1 MPQSSPSQ
9 PETLV
14 ILDYGSQYTQ
24 LIARK
29 ARELGVYSIILPFRA
44 SLADIKAHNPTG
56 VVLSGGPSSVY
67 EKDAPALNPD
77 LLSLEVP
84 LLGICYGMQ
93 LLALNLGGTVEPGKT
108 REYGEATLL
117 LEAGSQLL
125 ASDAEGSTI
134 WMSHGDHVAKVPDGF
149 MVTAR
154 SGGIICAM
162 EDPEMGLFGLQFH
175 PEVAHS
181 KQGKVILGRFF
192 DLCGFHRDWAADAV
206 IDAQIAQIQET
217 VGDAKVVCALSGGV
231 DSSVAAT
238 LVDRAIGNQQTCI
251 FVDTGLLRAD
261 EYDEV
266 LAAYK
271 QVGLNVKPV
280 RAADTFYSK
289 LAGVEDPETKR
300 KIIGGLFI
308 DIFQAEAKKLG
319 GADFLVQ
326 GTLYPDVIESVS
338 VNGPSV
344 TIKSHHNVGGLPEKM
359 HLKLIEPLRDLFK
372 DEVRELGA
380 ALGLPPSIVQRQP
393 FPGPGLAIRIIGA
406 VTEERVELLQKAD
419 AIVRTEIDYYQSE
432 TAHALCT
439 SGGCAFSP
447 RGMERAVSEYGEVNT
462 AAEKRADADEAVSV
476 DSSAG
481 KQDGRCEGREKVWQF
496 FAVLLPIK
504 SVGVMGDGRT
514 YEQVCAV
521 RAVSSSD
528 GMTADWARLPH
539 DLLAK
544 ISSRI
549 ISEVRG
555 INRVVYDIT
564 SKPPGTIE
572 WE

>member
-1 MPQSSPSQ
+1 MRAPASQ
-9 PETLV
+9 ETLV

-44 SLADIKAHNPTG
+44 ILKEIAAQNPKG
-56 VVLSGGPSSVY
+56 IVLSGGPNSVY
-67 EKDAPALNPD
+67 EKDAPALNAD
-77 LLSLEVP
+77 LFELQVP
-84 LLGICYGMQ
+84 ILGICYGMQ
-93 LLALNLGGTVEPGKT
+93 LLALNLGGKVEPGTT
-108 REYGEATLL
+108 REYGN
-117 LEAGSQLL
+117 
-125 ASDAEGSTI
+125 ASISLSSKSSLIDEKADNSVV
-134 WMSHGDHVAKVPDGF
+134 WMSHGDHVAKVPEGF
-149 MVTAR
+149 TVTAM

-162 EDPEMGLFGLQFH
+162 EDRELGLFGLQFH

-181 KQGKVILGRFF
+181 VEGKNILGRFF
-192 DLCGFHRDWAADAV
+192 DLCGFHRDWSAGSLIDDAV
-206 IDAQIAQIQET
+206 ARIRET
-217 VGDAKVVCALSGGV
+217 VGDANVVCALSGGV

-238 LVDRAIGNQQTCI
+238 LVDKAIGTQQTCI
-251 FVDTGLLRAD
+251 FVDTGLLRAN
-261 EYDEV
+261 EYEEV
-266 LAAYK
+266 LTAYK
-271 QVGLNVKPV
+271 SVGLNVKPI
-280 RAADTFYSK
+280 RASKDFYAK
-289 LAGVEDPETKR
+289 LKDVEDPETKR
-300 KIIGGLFI
+300 KIIGAEFI
-308 DIFQAEAKKLG
+308 AIFEREARKVQGTK
-319 GADFLVQ
+319 FLVQ

-359 HLKLIEPLRDLFK
+359 QLKLIEPLRELFK

-380 ALGLPPSIVQRQP
+380 ALGLPEKMVQRQP
-393 FPGPGLAIRIIGA
+393 FPGPGLAIRIIGS
-406 VTEERVELLQKAD
+406 VTPERIDILQKAD
-419 AIVRTEIDYYQSE
+419 AIVREEIE
-432 TAHALCT
+432 NHAVR
-439 SGGCAFSP
+439 P
-447 RGMERAVSEYGEVNT
+447 E
-462 AAEKRADADEAVSV
+462 
-476 DSSAG
+476 
-481 KQDGRCEGREKVWQF
+481 VWQF

-528 GMTADWARLPH
+528 GMTADWAKLPH
-539 DLLAK
+539 ELLAK

-549 ISEVRG
+549 VSEVRG

>member
-251 FVDTGLLRAD
+251 FVDTGLLRAN

-308 DIFQAEAKKLG
+308 EIFQAEAKKLG

-372 DEVRELGA
+372 DEVRELGV

-432 TAHALCT
+432 TSHALCA

-447 RGMERAVSEYGEVNT
+447 RGMERGVSEYGEVNT
-462 AAEKRADADEAVSV
+462 AAEKRADADEAVIV

>member
-1 MPQSSPSQ
+1 MSTPTSNQ
-9 PETLV
+9 ETLV

-44 SLADIKAHNPTG
+44 SLEEVQAYNPKG
-56 VVLSGGPSSVY
+56 IVLSGGPNSVY
-67 EKDAPALNPD
+67 EKDAPALNPE
-77 LLSLEVP
+77 LVEVGVP
-84 LLGICYGMQ
+84 ILGICYGMQ
-93 LLALNLGGTVEPGKT
+93 LLAMNMGGSVEGAKT
-108 REYGEATLL
+108 REYGDATLKLKGDSL
-117 LEAGSQLL
+117 LIPSA
-125 ASDAEGSTI
+125 ADGSTV
-134 WMSHGDHVAKVPDGF
+134 WMSHGDHVAEAPEGF
-149 MVTAR
+149 KITAV
-154 SGGIICAM
+154 SGDIICAM
-162 EDPEMGLFGLQFH
+162 EDSELGLFGLQFH

-181 KQGKVILGRFF
+181 KQGKDILGRYF
-192 DLCGFHRDWAADAV
+192 DLCKFQRDWSAGSLIDEQVAA
-206 IDAQIAQIQET
+206 IREQ
-217 VGDAKVVCALSGGV
+217 VGSAKVVCALSGGV

-238 LVDRAIGNQQTCI
+238 LVNKAIGDQQTCI
-251 FVDTGLLRAD
+251 FVDTGLLRKD
-261 EYDEV
+261 EYEEV
-266 LAAYK
+266 MAAYE
-271 QVGLNVKPV
+271 QVGLNVKSV
-280 RAADTFYSK
+280 RAAEDFYSK

-300 KIIGGLFI
+300 KIIGAEFI
-308 DIFQAEAKKLG
+308 AIFEREAEAIG
-319 GADFLVQ
+319 GAGFLVQ

-359 HLKLIEPLRDLFK
+359 HLKLIEPLRELFK

-380 ALGLPPSIVQRQP
+380 ALGLPEKMVQRQP
-393 FPGPGLAIRIIGA
+393 FPGPGLAIRIIGD
-406 VTEERVELLQKAD
+406 VTDERIRILQEAD
-419 AIVRTEIDYYQSE
+419 AIVRHEIE
-432 TAHALCT
+432 NHAIR
-439 SGGCAFSP
+439 P
-447 RGMERAVSEYGEVNT
+447 E
-462 AAEKRADADEAVSV
+462 
-476 DSSAG
+476 
-481 KQDGRCEGREKVWQF
+481 VWQF

-528 GMTADWARLPH
+528 GMTADWAKLPAE
-539 DLLAK
+539 LLAK

-549 ISEVRG
+549 VSEVRG

>member
-1 MPQSSPSQ
+1 MSQ
-9 PETLV
+9 ETLV

-44 SLADIKAHNPTG
+44 SLKEIEAQNPKG
-56 VVLSGGPSSVY
+56 IVLSGGPNSVY
-67 EKDAPALNPD
+67 EKDAPALNAD
-77 LLSLEVP
+77 LFELQVP
-84 LLGICYGMQ
+84 ILGICYGMQ
-93 LLALNLGGTVEPGKT
+93 LLALNLGGKVEPGTT
-108 REYGEATLL
+108 REYGN
-117 LEAGSQLL
+117 
-125 ASDAEGSTI
+125 ASISLSSKSSLIDEKADNSVV
-134 WMSHGDHVAKVPDGF
+134 WMSHGDHVAKAPEGF
-149 MVTAR
+149 TVTAM

-162 EDPEMGLFGLQFH
+162 EDRELGLFGLQFH

-181 KQGKVILGRFF
+181 IEGKNILGRFF
-192 DLCGFHRDWAADAV
+192 DLCGFHRDWSAGSLIDDAV
-206 IDAQIAQIQET
+206 ARIRET

-238 LVDRAIGNQQTCI
+238 LVDKAIGTQQTCI
-251 FVDTGLLRAD
+251 FVDTGLLRAN
-261 EYDEV
+261 EYEEV

-271 QVGLNVKPV
+271 AVGLNVKPI
-280 RAADTFYSK
+280 RAAEDFYAK
-289 LAGVEDPETKR
+289 LRDVEEPESKR
-300 KIIGGLFI
+300 KIIGAEFI
-308 DIFQAEAKKLG
+308 AIFEREARKVQGTK
-319 GADFLVQ
+319 FLVQ

-359 HLKLIEPLRDLFK
+359 QLKLIEPLRELFK

-380 ALGLPPSIVQRQP
+380 ALGLPEKMVQRQP
-393 FPGPGLAIRIIGA
+393 FPGPGLAIRIIGS
-406 VTEERVELLQKAD
+406 VTPERIDILQKAD
-419 AIVRTEIDYYQSE
+419 AIVREEIE
-432 TAHALCT
+432 NHAVR
-439 SGGCAFSP
+439 P
-447 RGMERAVSEYGEVNT
+447 E
-462 AAEKRADADEAVSV
+462 
-476 DSSAG
+476 
-481 KQDGRCEGREKVWQF
+481 VWQF

-528 GMTADWARLPH
+528 GLTADWAKLPH
-539 DLLAK
+539 ELLAK

-549 ISEVRG
+549 VSEVRG

>member
-1 MPQSSPSQ
+1 MRAPASQ
-9 PETLV
+9 ETLV

-44 SLADIKAHNPTG
+44 ILKEIAAQNPKG
-56 VVLSGGPSSVY
+56 IVLSGGPNSVY
-67 EKDAPALNPD
+67 EKDAPALNAD
-77 LLSLEVP
+77 LFELQVP
-84 LLGICYGMQ
+84 ILGICYGMQ
-93 LLALNLGGTVEPGKT
+93 LLALNLGGKVEPGTT
-108 REYGEATLL
+108 REYGN
-117 LEAGSQLL
+117 
-125 ASDAEGSTI
+125 ASISLSSKSSLIDEKADNSVV
-134 WMSHGDHVAKVPDGF
+134 WMSHGDHVAKAPEGF
-149 MVTAR
+149 TVTAM

-162 EDPEMGLFGLQFH
+162 EDRELGLFGLQFH

-181 KQGKVILGRFF
+181 VEGKNILGRFF
-192 DLCGFHRDWAADAV
+192 DLCGFHRDWSAGSLIDDAV
-206 IDAQIAQIQET
+206 ARIRET
-217 VGDAKVVCALSGGV
+217 VGDANVVCALSGGV

-238 LVDRAIGNQQTCI
+238 LVDKAIGTQQTCI
-251 FVDTGLLRAD
+251 FVDTGLLRAN
-261 EYDEV
+261 EYEEV
-266 LAAYK
+266 LTAYK
-271 QVGLNVKPV
+271 SVGLNVKPI
-280 RAADTFYSK
+280 RASKDFYAK
-289 LAGVEDPETKR
+289 LKDVEDPETKR
-300 KIIGGLFI
+300 KIIGAEFI
-308 DIFQAEAKKLG
+308 AIFEREARKVQGTK
-319 GADFLVQ
+319 FLVQ

-359 HLKLIEPLRDLFK
+359 QLKLIEPLRELFK

-380 ALGLPPSIVQRQP
+380 ALGLPEKMVQRQP
-393 FPGPGLAIRIIGA
+393 FPGPGLAIRIIGS
-406 VTEERVELLQKAD
+406 VTPERIDILQKAD
-419 AIVRTEIDYYQSE
+419 AIVREEIE
-432 TAHALCT
+432 NHAVR
-439 SGGCAFSP
+439 P
-447 RGMERAVSEYGEVNT
+447 E
-462 AAEKRADADEAVSV
+462 
-476 DSSAG
+476 
-481 KQDGRCEGREKVWQF
+481 VWQF

-528 GMTADWARLPH
+528 GMTADWAKLPH
-539 DLLAK
+539 ELLAK

-549 ISEVRG
+549 VSEVRG